1 MKRYKMLFRGHRR
14 VSIYKRSYGDTP
26 IDNHTKIMS
35 SKRCGCVCCNKIFRP
50 TQIKMWT
57 DEGKTPI
64 CPYCGVDT
72 VSGYTH
78 GRLSFTLLQHISRG
92 KFGGKYYD
100 WEGKKL

>member
-1 MKRYKMLFRGHRR
+1 MKRCEMLFRGYRR
-14 VSIYKRSYGDTP
+14 VSIYKRDYGDAP

-78 GRLSFTLLQHISRG
+78 GRLSFTSLQRISRR